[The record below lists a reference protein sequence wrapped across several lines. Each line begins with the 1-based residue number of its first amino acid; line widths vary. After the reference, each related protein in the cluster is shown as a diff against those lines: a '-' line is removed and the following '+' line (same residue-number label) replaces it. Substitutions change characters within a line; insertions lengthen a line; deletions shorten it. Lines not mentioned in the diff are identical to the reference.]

1 MPGRADVTRPRDARV
16 RAALALAFCC
26 SAACGDG
33 DAGAGSQAPALQPL
47 AGTVLY
53 GGDKLSRPQSIGVAG
68 EWVLVGD
75 VPRPHALH
83 VISRADGRYLASW
96 GRRGEGPGEFSALWG
111 IQPAGPRD
119 VWLFDPGQVRLSRL
133 DVSALLA
140 GAPDPLRRT
149 LVLRGESVPMTA
161 VWLADS
167 LVVSSGM
174 FSGGRLAQFD
184 SSGNPRRVV
193 GPLPPARPNVPA
205 AVAQHA
211 YSGTLV
217 RHPSRPLLAIG
228 TRHADR
234 VEIYRADGGLVT
246 VARGPANFEPVYE
259 PAVRGNMPV
268 MATGDDLRFGYVDL
282 FAAGDRLY
290 ALYSGA
296 TRGERPGKA
305 SFGSEVHVF
314 GWNGRLRARYALDAP
329 ALGIAVDPSGRTLY
343 AVRHDPTPAVLQYP
357 LASR

>member
-1 MPGRADVTRPRDARV
+1 MIRPLGRRVLGIALILTATCDRADNRV
-16 RAALALAFCC
+16 
-26 SAACGDG
+26 D
-33 DAGAGSQAPALQPL
+33 APALRPL

-53 GGDKLSRPQSIGVAG
+53 GGDKLSRPASIGIVG

-83 VISRADGRYLASW
+83 VIARADGRYLASW
-96 GRRGEGPGEFSALWG
+96 GREGKGPGEFSSLWG
-111 IQPAGPRD
+111 IQPAGPGG
-119 VWLFDPGQVRLSRL
+119 VWLFDPTQARLSRL
-133 DVSALLA
+133 DVPALLS
-140 GAPDPLRRT
+140 GAPDPLRQT
-149 LVLRGESVPMTA
+149 LVLRGEYVPMTA

-184 SSGNPRRVV
+184 ASGNPRRVV
-193 GPLPPARPNVPA
+193 GPLPPAKPDVPA

-234 VEIYRADGGLVT
+234 VEIYRTDGQLVT
-246 VARGPANFEPVYE
+246 VARGPAPFEPAYE
-259 PAVRGNMPV
+259 PLVRANTPV
-268 MATGDDLRFGYVDL
+268 MGTGEDLRFGYVDL

-296 TRGERPGKA
+296 TRAERPGKA
-305 SFGSEVHVF
+305 SFGGEVHVF
-314 GWNGRLRARYALDAP
+314 DWDGTLRARYRLDAL
-329 ALGIAVDPSGRTLY
+329 ALGIAVDPAGSTLY
-343 AVRHDPTPAVLQYP
+343 AIRHDPEPAVLRYP
-357 LASR
+357 LPPG

>member
-1 MPGRADVTRPRDARV
+1 MTRPRNARV
-16 RAALALAFCC
+16 RAALALAFGC
-26 SAACGDG
+26 SAACGG
-33 DAGAGSQAPALQPL
+33 GERHGGSGAPALQPL

-53 GGDKLSRPQSIGVAG
+53 GGDELSRPQSIGVAG

-83 VISRADGRYLASW
+83 VISRADGRHLASW
-96 GRRGEGPGEFSALWG
+96 GRKGEGPGEFSSLWG

-149 LVLRGESVPMTA
+149 VVLRGEYIPMTA

-184 SSGNPRRVV
+184 SSGNPRRVM
-193 GPLPPARPNVPA
+193 GPLPPAGPNVPA

-217 RHPSRPLLAIG
+217 RHPSRPLLAVG

-246 VARGPANFEPVYE
+246 VARGPARFDPVYE
-259 PAVRGNMPV
+259 AVVRGNTPI

-290 ALYSGA
+290 ALYSGT
-296 TRGERPGKA
+296 TRAERPGKA

-314 GWNGRLRARYALDAP
+314 DWDGTLRARHALDAP
-329 ALGIAVDPSGRTLY
+329 ALAIAVDPSGRTLY
-343 AVRHDPTPAVLQYP
+343 SVRHDPAPAVMQYP
-357 LASR
+357 LPSR

>member
-1 MPGRADVTRPRDARV
+1 MIRLPRSRV
-16 RAALALAFCC
+16 RTALALTLCWA
-26 SAACGDG
+26 AACGDADG
-33 DAGAGSQAPALQPL
+33 DASSGAPALQPL

-53 GGDKLSRPQSIGVAG
+53 GGDTLSRPQSIGVSGA
-68 EWVLVGD
+68 WVLVGD

-96 GRRGEGPGEFSALWG
+96 GRKGEGPGEFSSLWG

-119 VWLFDPGQVRLSRL
+119 VWLFDPDQVRLSRL
-133 DVSALLA
+133 DVPALLA

-149 LVLRGESVPMTA
+149 LVLRGESMPMTA
-161 VWLADS
+161 VWLADT
-167 LVVSSGM
+167 LVVGSGM

-184 SSGNPRRVV
+184 SSGSLRRVV
-193 GPLPPARPNVPA
+193 GALPPAKPNVPA

-234 VEIYRADGGLVT
+234 VEIYGVDGGLVT

-259 PAVRGNMPV
+259 PMVRGNTPV

-296 TRGERPGKA
+296 TRGERPGRA
-305 SFGSEVHVF
+305 SFGTEVHVF
-314 GWNGRLRARYALDAP
+314 DWEGGLRARYALDAP
-329 ALGIAVDPSGRTLY
+329 VLALAVDPTERTLY
-343 AVRHDPTPAVLQYP
+343 AIRHDPEPAVLRYP
-357 LASR
+357 LPSR